1 MSSATK
7 ARVIFGLAPKFAD
20 GPPMTYVVQRQNRF
34 YVVAPGE
41 TNAVSQQPDE
51 RPTLTHPRHTR
62 TLGRGAPHAFGRL
75 PCDGVWSTATRRP
88 AQMVRCGQALQLV
101 STVGTRKGMRR
112 GDSLVDVQRTGR
124 IFGWLF
130 IGTFVTSIPARLLF
144 IHGLGASWTDI
155 RFVPGD
161 TSTASLKLGAVLEFG
176 LIVTQIGTAVVI
188 YSLVRRQSETL
199 SLGYVSARIMESV
212 FAAIGIIS
220 IISVVNVADSLAAG
234 GDAAALGVTGNS
246 LASTYQWAFQWG
258 PGLVAG
264 IGNGLILGY
273 LMYRSELVPRRMAM
287 LGLIG
292 GPVLILSHV
301 LILGG
306 AYKNGEG
313 PSGLLTLPE
322 AAWELSLG
330 IYTAWKGFRPESPI
344 ARAATATAD

>member
-1 MSSATK
+1 M
-7 ARVIFGLAPKFAD
+7 
-20 GPPMTYVVQRQNRF
+20 N
-34 YVVAPGE
+34 
-41 TNAVSQQPDE
+41 
-51 RPTLTHPRHTR
+51 
-62 TLGRGAPHAFGRL
+62 
-75 PCDGVWSTATRRP
+75 
-88 AQMVRCGQALQLV
+88 
-101 STVGTRKGMRR
+101 
-112 GDSLVDVQRTGR
+112 VQRTGR

-176 LIVTQIGTAVVI
+176 LIVTQIGTAVVL
-188 YSLVRRQSETL
+188 YPLVRRRYPTL
-199 SLGYVSARIMESV
+199 GLSYVSARTMESV
-212 FAAIGIIS
+212 FAAIGLMSIIS
-220 IISVVNVADSLAAG
+220 IVNVADSLSVG
-234 GDAAALGVTGNS
+234 GDATALAVTGNS

-292 GPVLILSHV
+292 GALLILCHV
-301 LILGG
+301 LILCG
-306 AYKNGEG
+306 AFKNGEG

-330 IYTAWKGFRPESPI
+330 IYTAWKGFRLESPI
-344 ARAATATAD
+344 AREAMATAD